1 MSVIISTWES
11 SYHQVSAESFIKLL
25 TDLIANVRCKLNI
38 EKKGFKRVHGHACK
52 VSCLFSTRVSHLHS
66 KLNER
71 DISLSLTKQKQKIFL
86 CDVEPETRR
95 TNLRICSYNHI
106 IIKVLVFF
114 LFTFLP
120 SSLTLVTFT
129 LLMFCFYLY
138 SSSGIIT
145 KSQVFV
151 FISKFA
157 FVGNGTWQ

>member
-25 TDLIANVRCKLNI
+25 TDLIANFLCELNI
-38 EKKGFKRVHGHACK
+38 EKKGVQKATQAWLQSKLLVFHQ
-52 VSCLFSTRVSHLHS
+52 SLHS
-66 KLNER
+66 KINER
-71 DISLSLTKQKQKIFL
+71 DISLSFTKQKQKIFL
-86 CDVEPETRR
+86 CDVKPETRR
-95 TNLRICSYNHI
+95 TNLWICSYDHI

-114 LFTFLP
+114 SFCFSP

-151 FISKFA
+151 FVSKFA